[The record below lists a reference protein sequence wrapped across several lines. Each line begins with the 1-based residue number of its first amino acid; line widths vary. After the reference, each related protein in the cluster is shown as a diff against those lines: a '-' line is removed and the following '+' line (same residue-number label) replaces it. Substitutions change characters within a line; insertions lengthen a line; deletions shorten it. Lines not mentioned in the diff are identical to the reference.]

1 MFYVRQ
7 QIVLK
12 GPGGNGSPQMN
23 GWIGLQHTKCFL
35 PAIPPGIVL
44 FLHAFTGCDTTC
56 ALFRQG
62 KMKMLYVLSKQPD
75 LLEVATTFLNYD
87 ATHEEIASAGNKCLV
102 ALYGGGE
109 DDSLNALRY
118 GIFLRSAANAKVH
131 LARLPPTEE
140 ADGQHSYRT
149 YHQVQK

>member
-1 MFYVRQ
+1 MDG
-7 QIVLK
+7 L
-12 GPGGNGSPQMN
+12 GSSIQNVFFQP
-23 GWIGLQHTKCFL
+23 F
-35 PAIPPGIVL
+35 PPGIAL

-109 DDSLNALRY
+109 DDPLNALRY

-131 LARLPPTEE
+131 LHLHDNEDE
-140 ADGQHSYRT
+140 
-149 YHQVQK
+149 